1 MEVMKVSESPNCQSV
16 ISYTNSKIHSQKKT
30 KKILTEEE
38 YTEKMEKIIT
48 RDFFPDLP
56 KLKAQNAYLDA
67 MAKGDIARIQEIQ
80 MAYRLTDSTRSKM
93 QSERS
98 TVFTPATFETPDI
111 KQMDSPSRTE
121 ETEVSQ
127 SAPTEKL
134 EKSLDQFLNNTTS
147 EDNASFQVV
156 MERSEHAHKQKY
168 PWLYKDEETESKKVT
183 DMLSPPTAAIEF
195 KKPELAMWTYK
206 NKNALMYVPDGVE
219 LTAEERLALGRK
231 EIKHKNTHFE
241 GGAPFAGDAHKEAIA
256 EAAALQAK
264 MKEGKVGIDGK
275 EILPEE
281 SPQVNGYGFVG
292 TPLPQPGV
300 NDTPLMTWGEIEGTP
315 FRLDGGDTPLP
326 QNLSG
331 QQFKIPQPSARERI
345 AHSLAD
351 KVAKKHRKNPSG
363 KSPYQM
369 RSPSCSPM
377 TTQERL
383 LSMSPAARRLACAKL
398 GVQWGSDRALRA
410 SYSPSPVRKP
420 STPLLTPSPVPSSK
434 PKRHKASDFF

>member
-121 ETEVSQ
+121 ETEISQ
-127 SAPTEKL
+127 SAPTGIK

-183 DMLSPPTAAIEF
+183 DMLSLPTAAIEF

-219 LTAEERLALGRK
+219 LTPEERLALGRK
-231 EIKHKNTHFE
+231 QIKHKNTHFE
-241 GGAPFAGDAHKEAIA
+241 GGAPFAGDSDCGR
-256 EAAALQAK
+256 LLFL
-264 MKEGKVGIDGK
+264 MGKKSFSTGQW
-275 EILPEE
+275 LW
-281 SPQVNGYGFVG
+281 
-292 TPLPQPGV
+292 GV

-363 KSPYQM
+363 KSPYPV